1 MATTPKQK
9 AVFDYIKNYI
19 DENGFS
25 PTFGE
30 IAQHFK
36 YKSKGTVYKH
46 IKALKLKGLIR
57 QEWNRVRSIQL
68 ASKRKKTASLLPV
81 RGEWLSDGLRWYSP
95 PYILTGIPPDIV
107 HNNNSYLLLVKT
119 SLLNKHH
126 ILKGDMVVVQPNT
139 SEHCSGQQ
147 IVEHK
152 KGGAALRTPSW
163 KGNPD
168 QIVGQISGVVR
179 KY

>member
-107 HNNNSYLLLVKT
+107 HNNNSYLMLVKT

-139 SEHCSGQQ
+139 SEHCSGKQ
-147 IVEHK
+147 IVENK
-152 KGGAALRTPSW
+152 RGGTTLRNPPW

>member
-9 AVFDYIKNYI
+9 AVFDYIKKYI
-19 DENGFS
+19 EEHGFS

-36 YKSKGTVYKH
+36 YRSKGTVYKH

-57 QEWNRVRSIQL
+57 QEWNRVRAIQL
-68 ASKRKKTASLLPV
+68 ASKRKTTTSLLQV
-81 RGEWLSDGLRWYSP
+81 KGEWLPGELQWYSP
-95 PYILTGIPPDIV
+95 PYNLTGIPPDIV

-119 SLLNKHH
+119 NQLNKYH
-126 ILKGDMVVVQPNT
+126 ILKGDMVVVQPNM
-139 SEHCSGQQ
+139 SEHCSGRR
-147 IVEHK
+147 IVEN
-152 KGGAALRTPSW
+152 KGGGVALRTPLW

>member
-9 AVFDYIKNYI
+9 AVFDYIKKYI
-19 DENGFS
+19 NEHGFS

-36 YKSKGTVYKH
+36 YRSKGTVYKH

-57 QEWNRVRSIQL
+57 QEWNRVRPIQL
-68 ASKRKKTASLLPV
+68 ASKRKKTTSLLQIK
-81 RGEWLSDGLRWYSP
+81 GEWLSSGLQWYNP
-95 PYILTGIPPDIV
+95 PYNLTGIPPDIV

-119 SLLNKHH
+119 SQLNKYH
-126 ILKGDMVVVQPNT
+126 ILKGDMVVVQTNT
-139 SEHCSGQQ
+139 SERCSGRR
-147 IVEHK
+147 IVENRR
-152 KGGAALRTPSW
+152 GGAVLRTPLW
-163 KGNPD
+163 KGNPN